1 MLEGSQEPPA
11 NGQEP
16 VASGSKRASKG
27 DVSQKAKRV
36 RVSRACDQC
45 RAGREKCDGA
55 QPICQTCEAQ
65 GRSCTYNE
73 QPKKRGIQPNYIR
86 TLELTL
92 AWIFENFPESAN
104 KISTLLPDSH
114 DRAHQMIAWKDA
126 VPAEALHTSWRHSL
140 VCRQIDQLLS
150 GAEIELPPETAAQSH
165 EIDQN
170 AGAAS
175 YQSPPPSVP
184 SDTGAIQ
191 RDTIESITAN
201 MLSPLHEATVTKSD
215 LLRLPPNSWALLE
228 HYFAFTHTW
237 LPMVERHDVLK
248 LMYSYPQGGLRKQDA
263 AGAGHAELWSIMA
276 LALLQTGAE
285 DFVVCRD
292 IAKSLIPSEHGFQ
305 LGHIKALLI
314 LGLIEIM
321 QRAWLPAWLVIGS
334 AIRLLSHFN
343 LGKGTSTTLF
353 EGRTKHTLLA
363 AFVLERAIASQT
375 GAITHIR
382 PADIQHVGFLI
393 EDGLEEWSPWS
404 DPTAGANS
412 NVAKSPARSMSTFN
426 ELVRIAL
433 QFPRD
438 HTMSSPGAVEV
449 SSMMEALT
457 RLLANASDST
467 QRQHP
472 SQVLADRKVP
482 AAVHTSPIHARNNSS
497 HMDFTTPFVDNTH
510 YPFMSIPNETT
521 ESLASSTPAN
531 QMQQIAGPSNWA
543 NAAIVGTEDNHDT
556 ALATDDAGTSNVA
569 PDVFEELAML
579 DRTDFSLNPSFMQ
592 NLGFGP
598 DLDLAEFFG
607 ADYQPSNPL
616 LTYMQ
621 PATYAGSTQDFDTSG
636 NDAG

>member
-11 NGQEP
+11 NGQEL

-45 RAGREKCDGA
+45 RAARERCCG

-92 AWIFENFPESAN
+92 AWIFETFPESAN
-104 KISTLLPDSH
+104 KISTLLPDPH

-150 GAEIELPPETAAQSH
+150 GVDIELPRETVVQSSGADH
-165 EIDQN
+165 HG
-170 AGAAS
+170 GAAS

-184 SDTGAIQ
+184 SDTGAMQ
-191 RDTIESITAN
+191 QDTIESITVN
-201 MLSPLHEATVTKSD
+201 VLSPVHEATATNND
-215 LLRLPPNSWALLE
+215 LLKLPQNSWALLE

-248 LMYSYPQGGLRKQDA
+248 LMYSYPQDGLRKQDA
-263 AGAGHAELWSIMA
+263 VGAGHAELWSIMA

-285 DFVVCRD
+285 DSVACRG
-292 IAKSLIPSEHGFQ
+292 IAKSLIPNEHGFQ

-314 LGLIEIM
+314 LGLIEVM
-321 QRAWLPAWLVIGS
+321 QRAWLSAWLGIGS
-334 AIRLLSHFN
+334 AIRLLSHFT

-363 AFVLERAIASQT
+363 AFVLERAVASQT

-404 DPTAGANS
+404 DPAAGANS
-412 NVAKSPARSMSTFN
+412 NAAKSPARSMSTFN

-433 QFPRD
+433 QFPRN
-438 HTMSSPGAVEV
+438 HNISSPGALDE
-449 SSMMEALT
+449 SSMMDALT

-472 SQVLADRKVP
+472 SQVLADRKAP
-482 AAVHTSPIHARNNSS
+482 APMHSRKYT
-497 HMDFTTPFVDNTH
+497 
-510 YPFMSIPNETT
+510 
-521 ESLASSTPAN
+521 
-531 QMQQIAGPSNWA
+531 
-543 NAAIVGTEDNHDT
+543 
-556 ALATDDAGTSNVA
+556 
-569 PDVFEELAML
+569 
-579 DRTDFSLNPSFMQ
+579 NPH
-592 NLGFGP
+592 
-598 DLDLAEFFG
+598 
-607 ADYQPSNPL
+607 
-616 LTYMQ
+616 
-621 PATYAGSTQDFDTSG
+621 
-636 NDAG
+636 